1 MITRLDDELHALLKE
16 RAAAANRSVNDL
28 VIEYLAAA
36 LDVKTTRR
44 AVRDRARATGRLVT
58 PEQPV
63 QTEPRESVVART
75 RGAGTAASSALD
87 MERNAR

>member
-28 VIEYLAAA
+28 VIAYLSAA
-36 LDVKTTRR
+36 LDAKVTRR

-58 PEQPV
+58 PEKPV
-63 QTEPRESVVART
+63 HTEPRESVIAGT
-75 RGAGTAASSALD
+75 RGAGTAVSSALEA
-87 MERNAR
+87 ERTAR